1 METSEIAMLP
11 DVTEGLEFAIKKAAN
26 SCNNLNDLLNIIK
39 SKRYTSTRIQRIL
52 LYALLGITKKDIDI
66 SKKLLPILEY
76 LV

>member
-11 DVTEGLEFAIKKAAN
+11 DVTEGLEFAIKAAN

-52 LYALLGITKKDIDI
+52 LYALLESLKDIDI
-66 SKKLLPILEY
+66 SKNYSLY
-76 LV
+76 